1 MSNFAKIVATIENLE
16 EVAVIEENIE
26 PIAEEVSNDQAVMAE
41 AEVDVDQINDSL
53 DSAMNASDKLD
64 DLAEV
69 VKENTN
75 EDGGVSEFTQKT
87 VQATYETIMAS
98 LGMKPVAFTMESRDG
113 FSLVATLEAESSGIL
128 SKAWEGIKAFFKSVI
143 DFIGNLLRS
152 RAGLIKY
159 LTSVKAKLSSL
170 TDDKQLSKSGK
181 TSLFS
186 SPQKAIDSVQTAG
199 KCIDLAEGSI
209 FIMREME
216 KTLKETSDWSNSNVI
231 DAKVKSGTND
241 KETDPSVLQIQKD
254 LDKEIT
260 KVFGSS
266 KGVVGTLPNGK
277 TLNVEELKFT
287 SAQATSD
294 VGDPKSPDLSDLSEI
309 INRALS
315 FANKLK
321 NMEKVDSAIK
331 TLFKTVSNAFGSIRM
346 SMKAG
351 SEKDKESREKAD
363 NKAKLLANLSFARL
377 IAKGYG
383 SRLPIIAFKA
393 LRAAGDYVASFIG
406 KPAPA
411 SDTDSSAAPGN
422 SASQNQLQLA

>member
-41 AEVDVDQINDSL
+41 AEVDVGQINDGL

-69 VKENTN
+69 VKENTD
-75 EDGGVSEFTQKT
+75 EDDSVSEFAQKT

-113 FSLVATLEAESSGIL
+113 SSLVATLEAESSGIL
-128 SKAWEGIKAFFKSVI
+128 SKAWEGIKAFFNSII

-159 LTSVKAKLSSL
+159 LTNVKAKLSSL

-186 SPQKAIDSVQTAG
+186 SPQKAIESVQTAG

-231 DAKVKSGTND
+231 DAKAKAGEELNASSFNTEIE
-241 KETDPSVLQIQKD
+241 KA
-254 LDKEIT
+254 LDKEIN
-260 KVFGSS
+260 KVFGTS
-266 KGVVGTLPNGK
+266 KGIVGGLPNGK
-277 TLNVEELKFT
+277 ALSVDNFKFT
-287 SAQATSD
+287 YVQGTTGADAE
-294 VGDPKSPDLSDLSEI
+294 KSPDLSDLSEI

-321 NMEKVDSAIK
+321 NMDKVDSGIK
-331 TLFKTVSNAFGSIRM
+331 TLFKSVSNAISSARL
-346 SMKAG
+346 SNKAHD
-351 SEKDKESREKAD
+351 EKNNENKKQAD
-363 NKAKLLANLSFARL
+363 NKSKFLRNLSIARL
-377 IAKGYG
+377 MTRLYG
-383 SRLPIIAFKA
+383 TTLPTIAFKT
-393 LRAAGDYVASFIG
+393 LRASGDYVASFIG

-411 SDTDSSAAPGN
+411 GETDSPAAASN
-422 SASQNQLQLA
+422 SANQDQLRLA

>member
-16 EVAVIEENIE
+16 EVAVIEQNIE

-41 AEVDVDQINDSL
+41 AEVDVGQINDGL

-199 KCIDLAEGSI
+199 GCIDMAESSI
-209 FIMREME
+209 FIVREME
-216 KTLKETSDWSNSNVI
+216 KTLKETADWSNSNVI
-231 DAKVKSGTND
+231 DAKAKDGEELNVSSFNT
-241 KETDPSVLQIQKD
+241 EIEKD

-294 VGDPKSPDLSDLSEI
+294 GGNPKSPDLSDLSEI

-321 NMEKVDSAIK
+321 NMEKVDSGIK
-331 TLFKTVSNAFGSIRM
+331 TLFKSVSNAISSTRLSI
-346 SMKAG
+346 KAHD
-351 SEKDKESREKAD
+351 EKNDENKKQAD
-363 NKAKLLANLSFARL
+363 NKSKFLRNLSIARL
-377 IAKGYG
+377 ITRLYG
-383 SRLPIIAFKA
+383 TTLPTIAFKA

-422 SASQNQLQLA
+422 SASQKQLQLA

>member
-1 MSNFAKIVATIENLE
+1 MRNFAALVATQENLE
-16 EVAVIEENIE
+16 VATGGGGDEVQLANT
-26 PIAEEVSNDQAVMAE
+26 IAEVIE
-41 AEVDVDQINDSL
+41 AEVDVSQINDSL

-199 KCIDLAEGSI
+199 GCIDMAESSI
-209 FIMREME
+209 FIVREME
-216 KTLKETSDWSNSNVI
+216 KTLKETVDWSNSNVI
-231 DAKVKSGTND
+231 DAKAKDGEELNVSSFNT
-241 KETDPSVLQIQKD
+241 EIEKD

-294 VGDPKSPDLSDLSEI
+294 GGNPKSPDLSDLSEI

-321 NMEKVDSAIK
+321 NMDKVDSGIK
-331 TLFKTVSNAFGSIRM
+331 TLFKSVSNAISSARL
-346 SMKAG
+346 SSKAHD
-351 SEKDKESREKAD
+351 EKNDENKKQAD
-363 NKAKLLANLSFARL
+363 NKSKFLRNLSIARL
-377 IAKGYG
+377 ITRLYG
-383 SRLPIIAFKA
+383 TTLPTIAFKA

-422 SASQNQLQLA
+422 SASQKQLQLA